1 MTQFSYSPDI
11 EPVYQLLTNY
21 SFDTEDYAMDAV
33 IGDWLEECGPVW
45 VSHAITE
52 ALYQGRY
59 KVVSIDHILKLWQ
72 RRGQPIRHFNREF
85 ESIILGQALLCPTGY
100 GDGSETCNSRT
111 VPAPAV
117 QTIDQAPDAPGAD
130 GATSDSQ
137 AKAPQIE
144 DLQVEDLQVEDGQ
157 VEDGQVEDGQVEDS
171 QAMGSD
177 GDAEDAEAIAPP
189 GDRDRPTG
197 VIPNFRPLVPDL
209 APTWPQ
215 AEEIQP
221 FVPRQDSSELHQ
233 RLRAVVK
240 GGMRD

>member
-21 SFDTEDYAMDAV
+21 SFDTEAYAMDVV

-100 GDGSETCNSRT
+100 GDGSETRNLKT
-111 VPAPAV
+111 FPAPAV
-117 QTIDQAPDAPGAD
+117 QTIDQAPDALRVE
-130 GATSDSQ
+130 GATSDLQ
-137 AKAPQIE
+137 TTVPQIEDVQGE
-144 DLQVEDLQVEDGQ
+144 DLQVEALQGEN
-157 VEDGQVEDGQVEDS
+157 S
-171 QAMGSD
+171 QDRGSD
-177 GDAEDAEAIAPP
+177 GDAEDAEAIALPD
-189 GDRDRPTG
+189 DRDRPTG
-197 VIPNFRPLVPDL
+197 VIPNFQPLLPNL

-221 FVPRQDSSELHQ
+221 FVPRHDSSELHQ

>member
-1 MTQFSYSPDI
+1 MTQSSYSPDI
-11 EPVYQLLTNY
+11 EPVYELLTSY
-21 SFDTEDYAMDAV
+21 SFDTEAYAMDVV

-100 GDGSETCNSRT
+100 GDGSEARDPG
-111 VPAPAV
+111 PAPAV
-117 QTIDQAPDAPGAD
+117 QTIDQAPNATGAD

-137 AKAPQIE
+137 AK
-144 DLQVEDLQVEDGQ
+144 
-157 VEDGQVEDGQVEDS
+157 DS
-171 QAMGSD
+171 QASGPD
-177 GDAEDAEAIAPP
+177 GNAADEGAIAFL
-189 GDRDRPTG
+189 GDRDRPSG
-197 VIPNFRPLVPDL
+197 IIPNFQPLVPDL

-221 FVPRQDSSELHQ
+221 FVPRRDSSELHQ

-240 GGMRD
+240 GGMRE

>member
-1 MTQFSYSPDI
+1 MTQSSYSPDI
-11 EPVYQLLTNY
+11 EPVYQLLTSY
-21 SFDTEDYAMDAV
+21 SFDTEAYAMDAV

-59 KVVSIDHILKLWQ
+59 KVVSIDHILNLWQ

-100 GDGSETCNSRT
+100 GDGSETRNSST
-111 VPAPAV
+111 ASAV
-117 QTIDQAPDAPGAD
+117 QSIDQTPDATGD
-130 GATSDSQ
+130 DVTTSDSQ
-137 AKAPQIE
+137 AEVPQIE
-144 DLQVEDLQVEDGQ
+144 DFQAH
-157 VEDGQVEDGQVEDS
+157 DS
-171 QAMGSD
+171 RASGFD
-177 GDAEDAEAIAPP
+177 GDAEDEGAIALPD
-189 GDRDRPTG
+189 DRDRPTG
-197 VIPNFRPLVPDL
+197 VIPNFRPLLPDL

-221 FVPRQDSSELHQ
+221 FVPRHDSSELHQ

>member
-1 MTQFSYSPDI
+1 MTQSSYSPDI
-11 EPVYQLLTNY
+11 EPVYQLLTSY
-21 SFDTEDYAMDAV
+21 SFDTEAYAMDAV

-100 GDGSETCNSRT
+100 GDGSETRSLST
-111 VPAPAV
+111 ASTPAL
-117 QTIDQAPDAPGAD
+117 QTIDQAPDATGAD
-130 GATSDSQ
+130 VTTSDSQ
-137 AKAPQIE
+137 AEVPQV
-144 DLQVEDLQVEDGQ
+144 DDFQVKDFQVR
-157 VEDGQVEDGQVEDS
+157 DS
-171 QAMGSD
+171 QTSGSD
-177 GDAEDAEAIAPP
+177 GNAEDEGDEGAIALP
-189 GDRDRPTG
+189 DDRPTG
-197 VIPNFRPLVPDL
+197 VIPNFRPLLPDL

-221 FVPRQDSSELHQ
+221 FVPRHDSSELHQ